1 MPKIRARYKVVGP
14 KMVTRTVTKATI
26 DKETKSMN
34 TSQVEITEKMW
45 MVFFPQGHSTRM
57 NEKELRFHN
66 LHIKP
71 RLVDME
77 TGDIL
82 ETGGDPY
89 DLSEDIADRDIV
101 LLDELELPSNVADNS
116 ASKRKQTEK
125 VE

>member
-14 KMVTRTVTKATI
+14 KQVTRTVTKAVI

-34 TSQVEITEKMW
+34 TKQVEVTEPMW
-45 MVFFPQGHSTRM
+45 MVFFPQGHSVRM

-89 DLSEDIADRDIV
+89 DLGVDIPDRDIE
-101 LLDELELPSNVADNS
+101 LSEDLELPSNVSDNS
-116 ASKRKQTEK
+116 ASKRKQAEK

>member
-14 KMVTRTVTKATI
+14 KQVTRIVTKATI

-34 TSQVEITEKMW
+34 TAQVEVTEPMW
-45 MVFFPQGHSTRM
+45 MVFFPQGHSIRV
-57 NEKELRFHN
+57 NEKELRAQKLN
-66 LHIKP
+66 IKP
-71 RLVDME
+71 RLVDMD

-89 DLSEDIADRDIV
+89 DLSEEIPDRDIV
-101 LLDELELPSNVADNS
+101 LMDELDLPSNVSDNS